1 MARSTIQRR
10 PPTRTCVA
18 CRTERAKGDLV
29 RLVRTQS
36 GQSAQNVQDVGIR
49 IDPTGKAPGRGAY
62 LCADPACWS
71 KALKTRAVQRA
82 LDVTSAAGVTELLS
96 AGPPARSR
104 QPNRSSA
111 SGVSHGA

>member
-10 PPTRTCVA
+10 APTRTCVA
-18 CRTERAKGDLV
+18 CRTEREKGDLV
-29 RLVRTQS
+29 RLVRTQN
-36 GQSAQNVQDVGIR
+36 GEVR
-49 IDPTGKAPGRGAY
+49 IDPTGKASGRGAY

-82 LDVTSAAGVTELLS
+82 LEVTSAAGLTELLS

>member
-10 PPTRTCVA
+10 PPTRTCVS
-18 CRTERAKGDLV
+18 CRTEREKGDLV
-29 RLVRTQS
+29 RIVRTQS
-36 GQSAQNVQDVGIR
+36 GEVR
-49 IDPTGKAPGRGAY
+49 LDPTGKASGRGAY